1 MIAGGRP
8 CCFVDLPLLIH
19 SLGTTRLPTDN
30 HDLIRDAYSKQ
41 ASALL
46 WLTVNSCL
54 TVISL
59 SGKSPFFSGGG
70 VLCFVQGPW
79 KINLVGGL
87 SGEQIWHRVLQ
98 WSRFMCEHLPHVWC
112 TKENASTWIMG
123 PCHRQVENCRVST
136 WPRLKNVPS
145 KNSFH
150 LQHVSPV
157 FDSPFELWGMDTQN
171 EDLEEV
177 TVTFTFMYPWVKKP
191 QDAEQVSRIEWN
203 GSGVQISVFDRCV
216 YGESQNEGFFQKIWK
231 WSGMILS

>member
-1 MIAGGRP
+1 MLD
-8 CCFVDLPLLIH
+8 CYFLEWEV
-19 SLGTTRLPTDN
+19 
-30 HDLIRDAYSKQ
+30 
-41 ASALL
+41 
-46 WLTVNSCL
+46 
-54 TVISL
+54 
-59 SGKSPFFSGGG
+59 PFFSGGG

-98 WSRFMCEHLPHVWC
+98 WSRLMCEHLPHVWC

-136 WPRLKNVPS
+136 WPRLKKVPS

-177 TVTFTFMYPWVKKP
+177 TFPFECNYFYVSMGEKTSGCWAGF
-191 QDAEQVSRIEWN
+191 QDWMKRKRDSN
-203 GSGVQISVFDRCV
+203 
-216 YGESQNEGFFQKIWK
+216 
-231 WSGMILS
+231 LSFW

>member
-70 VLCFVQGPW
+70 GECCASFKGREKLIWLVGFLVSKSGIGCYSEVDSCVNICRMFDVQKRTHQLGSWVHVIDRW
-79 KINLVGGL
+79 KIVG
-87 SGEQIWHRVLQ
+87 
-98 WSRFMCEHLPHVWC
+98 
-112 TKENASTWIMG
+112 
-123 PCHRQVENCRVST
+123 
-136 WPRLKNVPS
+136 
-145 KNSFH
+145 
-150 LQHVSPV
+150 
-157 FDSPFELWGMDTQN
+157 
-171 EDLEEV
+171 
-177 TVTFTFMYPWVKKP
+177 
-191 QDAEQVSRIEWN
+191 
-203 GSGVQISVFDRCV
+203 
-216 YGESQNEGFFQKIWK
+216 
-231 WSGMILS
+231 